1 MLRPAFEQW
10 RDVGLRGY
18 SFEGLRRPQW
28 RGFTEDRDVA
38 FAEGLWGTGLR
49 LREWASVLDVEVSS
63 AGGERYPRAWLAA
76 ACVKGGRRGRW
87 YRIPRRALGA
97 LGSYLDPVA
106 GSRAEVV
113 ARARD
118 AGRYDRLA
126 GMRVVTGYDPRRRVL
141 FVDGPSGPA
150 PVPVDVLGPDERRLL
165 FRRAPGGLEPL
176 AVWLSVNG
184 LPKKPHGWEDT
195 FADANTRIARA
206 WAFAAG
212 HGPGGV
218 PAAEE
223 CPLWCRPHMCRHSF
237 ALKWFSILSV
247 VWEQRLE
254 GFTIQE
260 MRDLREQFGDI
271 WYQLA
276 TMLGHSDPSVTRDY
290 YLEPFTGLQAD
301 YLMALLDEEEQGG
314 VEALVRA
321 VAGDSVRV
329 LTGPA
334 AVSGGAGVTR

>member
-1 MLRPAFEQW
+1 MSVCGGTASRGCGARSGGGSPKTGTWRSPRDCGVRGCGCGSGPACWMW
-10 RDVGLRGY
+10 RCPRLAGNGTRG
-18 SFEGLRRPQW
+18 
-28 RGFTEDRDVA
+28 RG
-38 FAEGLWGTGLR
+38 WGGH
-49 LREWASVLDVEVSS
+49 WARA
-63 AGGERYPRAWLAA
+63 AGG
-76 ACVKGGRRGRW
+76 GGGGCARG
-87 YRIPRRALGA
+87 PRRALGA
-97 LGSYLDPVA
+97 RGSYLDPVA
-106 GSRAEVV
+106 GARAEVV

-212 HGPGGV
+212 HGAGGV

-247 VWEQRLE
+247 
-254 GFTIQE
+254 
-260 MRDLREQFGDI
+260 
-271 WYQLA
+271 
-276 TMLGHSDPSVTRDY
+276 
-290 YLEPFTGLQAD
+290 
-301 YLMALLDEEEQGG
+301 
-314 VEALVRA
+314 
-321 VAGDSVRV
+321 
-329 LTGPA
+329 
-334 AVSGGAGVTR
+334 